1 MMRRNVMAAV
11 IAGAAVLGLM
21 AGGVV
26 SAAEYAGRPVT
37 ENELNT
43 QQGRDYKIALYNAQ
57 EGNPTGSTP
66 DAETTAN
73 NQ

>member
-1 MMRRNVMAAV
+1 
-11 IAGAAVLGLM
+11 M

-37 ENELNT
+37 ESELNT